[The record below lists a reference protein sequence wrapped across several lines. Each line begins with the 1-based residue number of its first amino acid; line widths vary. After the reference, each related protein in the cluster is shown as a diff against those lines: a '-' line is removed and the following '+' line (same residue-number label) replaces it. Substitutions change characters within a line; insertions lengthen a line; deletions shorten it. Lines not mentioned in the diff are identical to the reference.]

1 MGIIMMFT
9 PDNEIKG
16 TLSLRKIVEKLN
28 YFKAQIEKNNKNTE
42 QEFIDIGQKLQSY
55 LSNSK
60 SISEIASEA
69 AESVAKKVL
78 DNGVVQ
84 LNSLL
89 VELKDHFSKSIVE
102 IKNDKNEL
110 VSILDKIM
118 VIIDEIDGFKKIVKH
133 LKVLGISTKIE
144 IARLG
149 TDDKGF
155 SALVQNVDRLS
166 DVIDTKAKN
175 ISTKANFLASE
186 INKTTI
192 ELDKL
197 ETEQINQS
205 TVVLNS
211 AEHSVIGFK
220 NQYAGNS
227 NHISNILNSN
237 EEITQSI
244 GNIVVSIQFHD
255 ITRQQMEHV
264 NMAFDDAINKIESI
278 NSPIDESA
286 FISELGS
293 VIDLCELQA
302 VQLVNSL
309 NEFMSA
315 VEEIINSLIEV
326 KDSIGSI
333 LFEAEKLFAKSN
345 SKENFLE
352 LVKKELFTI
361 SDELKKNAI
370 VEKKLYDSINS
381 VVDVVEDLAKFV
393 IEIENI
399 GDEIEIIALN
409 AIIKAAH
416 VGNEG
421 SALGILAESI
431 QRLSIEAKLQTGSIT
446 KKLNIV
452 NEISQTLRID
462 LNNSDELLDND
473 TKTISTNSKIE
484 NMVNDIILVE
494 NDTKKLFFTLNSDI
508 QSLLAEIKSNINKIE
523 FHNKIK
529 NNINLIIEDIDKL
542 VNDFSLQYG
551 NEHKKTLNHTAL
563 LNKYTMHSEREIH
576 KNFLSAK
583 NGKKKVDKKVIQQ
596 QINNDDLGDNVEL
609 F

>member
-1 MGIIMMFT
+1 MGIIMIHISE
-9 PDNEIKG
+9 NEING
-16 TLSLRKIVEKLN
+16 TLSLHQIVEKLKF
-28 YFKAQIEKNNKNTE
+28 FKAQIENNNKNTE

-60 SISEIASEA
+60 IISDIASEA

-102 IKNDKNEL
+102 IKSDKNEL

-118 VIIDEIDGFKKIVKH
+118 IIIDEIDGFKKIVKH

-175 ISTKANFLASE
+175 IATQANFLASE
-186 INKTTI
+186 INKTTY

-211 AEHSVIGFK
+211 AEHSVTGFK

-227 NHISNILNSN
+227 EHISNILNSN
-237 EEITQSI
+237 EEITKSI
-244 GNIVVSIQFHD
+244 GDIVVSIQFHD

-264 NMAFDDAINKIESI
+264 NMAFDDAINKIEGLDLSVE
-278 NSPIDESA
+278 ESLL
-286 FISELGS
+286 ISELGS

-315 VEEIINSLIEV
+315 VEEILNSLIEV
-326 KDSIGSI
+326 KDNIGSI
-333 LFEAEKLFAKSN
+333 LFEAEKLFANSN
-345 SKENFLE
+345 SKDNFLE

-370 VEKKLYDSINS
+370 VEKRLYDSINS

-431 QRLSIEAKLQTGSIT
+431 QRLSIEAKQQTGSIT

-473 TKTISTNSKIE
+473 TKIISTNNKIE

-508 QSLLAEIKSNINKIE
+508 HSLQAEIKNNINSIE
-523 FHNKIK
+523 FHNRIK
-529 NNINLIIEDIDKL
+529 NNINLIIEDIDRL
-542 VNDFSLQYG
+542 VNNFIMQYG
-551 NEHKKTLNHTAL
+551 DEHKKTLNHTVM

-576 KNFLSAK
+576 KKFLSAK
-583 NGKKKVDKKVIQQ
+583 NGKNVEKKVVKK
-596 QINNDDLGDNVEL
+596 QINDDDLGDNVEL

>member
-1 MGIIMMFT
+1 MGIIMIHISE
-9 PDNEIKG
+9 NEING
-16 TLSLRKIVEKLN
+16 TLSLHKIVEKLKF
-28 YFKAQIEKNNKNTE
+28 FKAQIENNNKNTE
-42 QEFIDIGQKLQSY
+42 KEFIDIGQKLQSY

-60 SISEIASEA
+60 IISDIASEA

-118 VIIDEIDGFKKIVKH
+118 IIIDEIDGFKKIVKH

-175 ISTKANFLASE
+175 IATQANFLASE
-186 INKTTI
+186 INKTTY

-211 AEHSVIGFK
+211 AEHSVTGFK

-227 NHISNILNSN
+227 EHISNILNSN
-237 EEITQSI
+237 EEITKSI
-244 GNIVVSIQFHD
+244 GDIVVSIQFHD

-264 NMAFDDAINKIESI
+264 NMAFDDAINKIEGLDLSVE
-278 NSPIDESA
+278 ESLL
-286 FISELGS
+286 ISELGS

-315 VEEIINSLIEV
+315 VEEILNSLIEV
-326 KDSIGSI
+326 KDNIGSI
-333 LFEAEKLFAKSN
+333 LFEAEKLFANSN
-345 SKENFLE
+345 SKDNFLE

-370 VEKKLYDSINS
+370 VEKRLYDSINS

-431 QRLSIEAKLQTGSIT
+431 QRLSIEAKQQTGSIT

-473 TKTISTNSKIE
+473 TKIISTNNKIE

-508 QSLLAEIKSNINKIE
+508 HSLQAEIKNNINSIE
-523 FHNKIK
+523 FHNRIK
-529 NNINLIIEDIDKL
+529 NNINLIIEDIDRL
-542 VNDFSLQYG
+542 VNNFIMQYG
-551 NEHKKTLNHTAL
+551 DEHKKTLNHTVM

-576 KNFLSAK
+576 KKFLSAK
-583 NGKKKVDKKVIQQ
+583 NGKNVEKKVVKK
-596 QINNDDLGDNVEL
+596 QINDDDLGDNVEL